1 METLIFISNPKDKS
15 VHQVDVIEKYGDTEV
30 VFTKDS
36 KCFPIN
42 EVEVI
47 SGIDYFAKKL
57 QIIKSIK
64 ELTEDEMDEFID
76 GKPHKKDT
84 KSFKIFG
91 WSITLSKSK

>member
-1 METLIFISNPKDKS
+1 METLTFISNPKDKS

-42 EVEVI
+42 EVETI

-57 QIIKSIK
+57 KIIKSVK

-76 GKPHKKDT
+76 SKSLKKN

-91 WSITLSKSK
+91 WTITLSKSK